1 MNCETARLM
10 MENNDPALARHL
22 LSCHSCIMR
31 THARYYEAPPGLE
44 QKIRQSLRHED
55 APTASWRWMA
65 IAASVL
71 LAASLTWNVVMIRSR
86 VDPQQ
91 LIASNVLSAHV
102 RSLAGT
108 HLLDVPSSDQ
118 HTVKPWFN
126 GKLDFA
132 PAVKDL
138 DGFPLLGG
146 RLEYFDGRPAAA
158 LIYGRR
164 NHTINLFTWPS
175 AASPTEM
182 AQTRNGYHLQSWSS
196 NGMTFWAVSDLNETE
211 LRQFVSFVPAEITC
225 AMLAAAAD
233 AIWCR
238 HRTLPGQLPLASN

>member
-1 MNCETARLM
+1 MNCESARLL
-10 MENNDPALARHL
+10 METNDPALAEHL
-22 LSCHSCIMR
+22 LSCPSCVVR
-31 THARYYEAPPGLE
+31 TQARYYEAPPGLE
-44 QKIRQSLRHED
+44 QKIRQSLRQEVSK
-55 APTASWRWMA
+55 PSPWRWAA

-71 LAASLTWNVVMIRSR
+71 LIASVTWNVVLLRSR

-91 LIASNVLSAHV
+91 LLAANVLSAHI
-102 RSLAGT
+102 RSLNGT

-132 PAVKDL
+132 PAVKDI

-146 RLEYFDGRPAAA
+146 RLEYFEGRSAAA

-175 AASPTEM
+175 AALAGDAT
-182 AQTRNGYHLQSWSS
+182 QVRNGYNLESWSS
-196 NGMTFWAVSDLNETE
+196 NGMAFWAVSDLNESE
-211 LRQFVSFVPAEITC
+211 LHQFV
-225 AMLAAAAD
+225 LLY
-233 AIWCR
+233 R
-238 HRTLPGQLPLASN
+238 KN